1 MKKMLQGRGKLV
13 AEFFLIVI
21 GVLAAL
27 AADTAFENR
36 RDNELKEE
44 YLARLESDLQRDVRD
59 IGYRI
64 SFFDD
69 VQAYSDDVLNWLSSD
84 APVDQD
90 ILLAAFYAA
99 EVWPFLPNESTFEDM
114 QNTGNIRL
122 LDDIELRT
130 SLSRYYNR
138 ADTSRSGWNPSEDYR
153 EVIRGVIPN
162 DVQGLIRQN
171 CPTTDNMDEQP
182 TGFPDCELPGVN
194 YEELTRLFSRLK
206 GDVELRE
213 TLTYRHSE
221 LGVMTYLLAQQR
233 KLGERVLEVIAAQ

>member
-1 MKKMLQGRGKLV
+1 MTKRLQGQGKLV
-13 AEFFLIVI
+13 AEFFLIVA

-36 RDNELKEE
+36 RDSELKDE
-44 YLARLESDLQRDVRD
+44 YLARIEADLKSDAEA
-59 IGYRI
+59 IKYRI
-64 SFFDD
+64 DFFDD
-69 VQAYSDDVLNWLSSD
+69 VQAFCGDVLNWLGSD
-84 APVDQD
+84 VQVDQD
-90 ILLAAFYAA
+90 MLLASFYAA
-99 EVWPFLPNESTFEDM
+99 EVWPFLPSRSTFEDL
-114 QNTGNIRL
+114 QSTGNIRL

-162 DVQGLIRQN
+162 DVQALIRQN
-171 CPTTDNMDEQP
+171 CPTTDNMDERP
-182 TGFPDCELPGVN
+182 TGFPDCELPGVD
-194 YEELTRLFSRLK
+194 YDEMTRLFARLK
-206 GDVELRE
+206 DDVELRE

-233 KLGERVLEVIAAQ
+233 KIGEQVLEVIAAQ